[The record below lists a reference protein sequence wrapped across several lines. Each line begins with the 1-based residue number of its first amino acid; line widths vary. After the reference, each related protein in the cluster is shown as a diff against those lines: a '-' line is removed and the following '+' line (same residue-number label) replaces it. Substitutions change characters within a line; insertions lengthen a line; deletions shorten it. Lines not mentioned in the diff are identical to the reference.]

1 MTGPRWWCENSSGGA
16 YLGVDV
22 HDLSLGSDQFGPLLR
37 LEALQGAL
45 ILVEPQKLLDILVD
59 PLVI

>member
-1 MTGPRWWCENSSGGA
+1 MA

-22 HDLSLGSDQFGPLLR
+22 HDLILGSDQLGPLFC

-45 ILVEPQKLLDILVD
+45 ILVEPKEHLDVLVD
-59 PLVI
+59 PLVV

>member
-1 MTGPRWWCENSSGGA
+1 MA

-22 HDLSLGSDQFGPLLR
+22 HDLILGSDQFGTLFC

-45 ILVEPQKLLDILVD
+45 ILVEPKELLDVLVD
-59 PLVI
+59 PLVV

>member
-1 MTGPRWWCENSSGGA
+1 VRKQRRA

-22 HDLSLGSDQFGPLLR
+22 HDLSLGSDQLGPLLR

-45 ILVEPQKLLDILVD
+45 ILVEPQELLDVLVD
-59 PLVI
+59 PLVV

>member
-1 MTGPRWWCENSSGGA
+1 M
-16 YLGVDV
+16 DV

-45 ILVEPQKLLDILVD
+45 ILVEPQELLDVLVD
-59 PLVI
+59 PLVV